1 MAGGSIYSPTH
12 TTTWTNRSTKPCQR
26 CLFFTLSAS
35 FSLSKTPNTQR
46 TLMTLIIS
54 PRTCT
59 ATWETIRRTTE
70 KENREVV
77 RKFRSYQYKGRGTYS
92 LQAPC
97 LTSTT
102 FLISEISLGVNISS
116 LNFSISIF
124 FFFFFFFL
132 ITLFFSYP

>member
-26 CLFFTLSAS
+26 CL